1 MGQGIYCSTL
11 LLLGIFA
18 QILFHVQSKCRSVN
32 CVYYDRI
39 SLNLHYLFGDNAG
52 HCEESDMTSVF

>member
-1 MGQGIYCSTL
+1 MGQSIYCSTL

-39 SLNLHYLFGDNAG
+39 SLNLSIYLVITLVTAK
-52 HCEESDMTSVF
+52 SRI

>member
-18 QILFHVQSKCRSVN
+18 QILLHVQSKCRSVN

-39 SLNLHYLFGDNAG
+39 SLNLSIYLVITLVTAK
-52 HCEESDMTSVF
+52 SRI